1 MHGAM
6 FVAQARH
13 QVGKAPHV
21 TEAAAAAKQAIL
33 RSPND
38 KPRRA
43 LTAVEE

>member
-21 TEAAAAAKQAIL
+21 TEAAAAAKQAIRDL
-33 RSPND
+33 PMTSPD
-38 KPRRA
+38 ER
-43 LTAVEE
+43 